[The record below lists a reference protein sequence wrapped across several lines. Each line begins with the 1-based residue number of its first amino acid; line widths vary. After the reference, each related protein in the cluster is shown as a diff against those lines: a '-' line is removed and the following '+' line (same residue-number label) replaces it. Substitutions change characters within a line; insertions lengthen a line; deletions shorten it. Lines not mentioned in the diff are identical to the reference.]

1 VSARF
6 AHREGENA
14 LYQLFERPFAGEFAF
29 DAEKAPGAAAQK
41 LPELPALVRE
51 GVRRSRELAATSAL
65 VPEDLPLEA
74 TGEAPGT
81 VADEADYDLIVALWQ
96 KAVSRVTPRQ
106 MEAELPADAFR
117 IMRPLAQWLEQGA
130 LQPTAPPPAPGT

>member
-1 VSARF
+1 M
-6 AHREGENA
+6 
-14 LYQLFERPFAGEFAF
+14 
-29 DAEKAPGAAAQK
+29 
-41 LPELPALVRE
+41 RE
-51 GVRRSRELAATSAL
+51 GVRRSRQLAATSAL

-96 KAVSRVTPRQ
+96 KATSRVTPRQ
-106 MEAELPADAFR
+106 LEAELAVDAFR

-130 LQPTAPPPAPGT
+130 LRTSAPPPAPGT